1 MHEHNLVSPVKIYAN
16 TDLSKKEILN
26 ENKNKS
32 GIYCW
37 KNNLNGKTYV
47 GSAINLSKRINSYYN
62 IIESNKK
69 LRPIL
74 GHTSF
79 ASVTG
84 TTFVVELALSKYGFE
99 NFTLEILE
107 YCEKE
112 NVMVREQF
120 FIDLLIP
127 EYNVLKHAYSLLGFK
142 HSELTISKLK
152 QKVVSAEHKKILSS
166 LHKNKKVSEET
177 KLKLAAATKAYRKK
191 NSLSAEALSVLRNK
205 SIVRNGVKVNVLN
218 TKTNEITSFTNQT
231 QAAEFLGVTRQ
242 AIYIAIKRESLVKEI
257 YKIIKCNK

>member
-1 MHEHNLVSPVKIYAN
+1 MNEDNLVSPVKIYAN
-16 TDLSKKEILN
+16 TNLSKKEILN

-32 GIYCW
+32 GIYRW

-62 IIESNKK
+62 IVKSHKK
-69 LRPIL
+69 LRPI
-74 GHTSF
+74 
-79 ASVTG
+79 
-84 TTFVVELALSKYGFE
+84 ELALSKYGFE

-127 EYNVLKHAYSLLGFK
+127 EYNILKHAYSLLGFK

-205 SIVRNGVKVNVLN
+205 SIVRNGVKVDVLN

-231 QAAEFLGVTRQ
+231 EAAQFLGVTRQ

>member
-69 LRPIL
+69 LRPI
-74 GHTSF
+74 
-79 ASVTG
+79 
-84 TTFVVELALSKYGFE
+84 ELALSKYGFE

-107 YCEKE
+107 YCEEE